1 MEKQEAFQIV
11 EKCVRNKFEYLI
23 QKGYTLSCVDYKYY
37 SMTGRPEG
45 EKRKEDLL
53 IIYKNESIDRLVRIW
68 YLFEDANFEPYNFIS
83 IRIEKSDDSLYL
95 DEYLL
100 KIEKERL
107 GITDPE
113 ESLKLKKE
121 VINKKFLLDYY
132 EGESMEEKVNKF
144 LDFVIGLFET
154 DLKGVI
160 EGKEWIH
167 IPFDWYKIK

>member
-1 MEKQEAFQIV
+1 MEKQETFQIV

-23 QKGYTLSCVDYKYY
+23 QKGYTLSCVDYKYDIRT
-37 SMTGRPEG
+37 SRPEG
-45 EKRKEDLL
+45 EKRNEDLL
-53 IIYKNESIDRLVRIW
+53 IIYKNESIDRLVEIL
-68 YLFEDANFEPYNFIS
+68 YMFENAYFEPYNFIS
-83 IRIEKSDDSLYL
+83 IRIGKNDDSLYL

-100 KIEKERL
+100 KIEKKRL
-107 GITDPE
+107 GLNNPE

-144 LDFVIGLFET
+144 LDFVIGLFKA

-160 EGKEWIH
+160 EGKKWIH